1 MNRYVLILTGVLRD
15 DIDVFDGSRI
25 RVGKRELPC
34 FGSKQMMRYPSA
46 SLDTIMQLIRF
57 IPSPSQSGNL

>member
-25 RVGKRELPC
+25 RVGKKGLP
-34 FGSKQMMRYPSA
+34 
-46 SLDTIMQLIRF
+46 
-57 IPSPSQSGNL
+57 